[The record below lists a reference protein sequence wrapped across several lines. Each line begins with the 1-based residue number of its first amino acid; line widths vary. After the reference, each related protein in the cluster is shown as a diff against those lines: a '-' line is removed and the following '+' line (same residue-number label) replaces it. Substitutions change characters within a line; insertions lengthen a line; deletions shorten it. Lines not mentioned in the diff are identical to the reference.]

1 MNRVALGW
9 LWSALIV
16 GLTACGS
23 KPAEQ
28 PPPLFPGVPTFEL
41 VADEFP
47 VEALFG
53 AVPAARFSKL
63 SYLQD
68 IESPEHPVPVEH
80 LFELVIR
87 QGARAGMQRVRSE
100 YTFADSNR
108 HAIEESVQVADLFDL
123 FTYAYTPETDTAP
136 ETVTRSYVAEVS
148 QVRGVLFPLAVGNH
162 LQFEA
167 TRHYQVERDGQRA
180 EAQTL
185 EFAYDLRVDR
195 QVAPGN
201 YSGVELQEP
210 VWVIQLLEVDPDGV
224 EHRREAH
231 FSAEVGMPVFDARR
245 HDRTITTRRLVR
257 WERDA

>member
-1 MNRVALGW
+1 MNPVATRW
-9 LWSALIV
+9 LWPALLLC
-16 GLTACGS
+16 LTACGS
-23 KPAEQ
+23 KQSDQ
-28 PPPLFPGVPTFEL
+28 PPPLFPGVPSFEL
-41 VADEFP
+41 IAEDFP

-53 AVPAARFSKL
+53 PIPAASFSKL

-80 LFELVIR
+80 LFELAIR
-87 QGARAGMQRVRSE
+87 QGSRAGMLRMRSE

-108 HAIEESVQVADLFDL
+108 HAVEESVQVADLFDL
-123 FTYAYTPETDTAP
+123 LTYAYTPETDTAP
-136 ETVTRSYVAEVS
+136 ETITRSYVAEVA
-148 QVRGVLFPLAVGNH
+148 QVTGALFPLAVGNR

-167 TRHYQVERDGQRA
+167 TRHYQVERAGQRS

-201 YSGVELQEP
+201 YTGVELQHP
-210 VWVIQLLEVDPDGV
+210 VWVIQVLEVDPDGV

-231 FSAEVGMPVFDARR
+231 FSTEVGMPVFDARR
-245 HDRTITTRRLVR
+245 RDRTMTTRRLVR